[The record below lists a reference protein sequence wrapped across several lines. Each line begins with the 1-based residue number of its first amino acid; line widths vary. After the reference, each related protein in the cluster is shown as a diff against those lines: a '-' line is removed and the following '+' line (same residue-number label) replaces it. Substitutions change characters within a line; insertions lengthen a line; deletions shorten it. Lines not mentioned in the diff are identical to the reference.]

1 MKYSPL
7 IFLLTSTVAWSEISS
22 LSQEELT
29 DTYIKDTTV
38 IVRPQKEQPAVS
50 EDVRISLKVSPLE
63 EATQLTPQDNT
74 QILSAINPAL
84 NSYTELNEQAALRA
98 NLAPQTP
105 LPTTQFLLPPASE
118 DALALI
124 RQEYNGAYGIEAGT
138 PIDLTSL
145 GFLPTLPQE
154 QSFKNGLPAGTA
166 LSADDRSFTLRI
178 PNLGNFNSQSFA
190 TPNGEVGV
198 NVTPAHI
205 EYTVNLPR

>member
-38 IVRPQKEQPAVS
+38 IVRPQKEQVTTAS
-50 EDVRISLKVSPLE
+50 DVRINLKVSPLE
-63 EATQLTPQDNT
+63 KATQLAPQENT
-74 QILSAINPAL
+74 EALSAINPEL
-84 NSYTELNEQAALRA
+84 NSYTELNEQAALSV
-98 NLAPQTP
+98 NLAPQAP
-105 LPTTQFLLPPASE
+105 LPTTKFLLPSASE

-124 RQEYNGAYGIEAGT
+124 RQEYNGAYGIEEGT

-154 QSFKNGLPAGTA
+154 QSFQNGLPAGTA
-166 LSADDRSFTLRI
+166 LSADDSSFTLRI
-178 PNLGNFNSQSFA
+178 PNLGNFNSQNFA

-198 NVTPAHI
+198 NVTPSHI